1 MLRGNW
7 QRGATYLGIKGGAN
21 DACRHAHYDL
31 GSFVLDAD
39 GVRWAVDLGPDR
51 YQLPN
56 YFDPAARAQYYRT
69 STLGHNTV
77 VVDGQSQAPWAHARI
92 VHERFE
98 PGLSSVALDMTLA
111 HPGCASARR
120 EFALI
125 DGRHVVIVDEIVPG
139 RPLANVVWQMHTTAT
154 IEPRGES
161 VTLVQTAAGADPARL
176 FMRIV
181 EPKGRVFAAT
191 AATPSGPA
199 GQNLNRGIAKVTI
212 ELGRLEAPLRLTVI
226 LSPDEAACASLDLA
240 GIIARPVEEWSGAL
254 RP

>member
-1 MLRGNW
+1 
-7 QRGATYLGIKGGAN
+7 
-21 DACRHAHYDL
+21 
-31 GSFVLDAD
+31 
-39 GVRWAVDLGPDR
+39 
-51 YQLPN
+51 
-56 YFDPAARAQYYRT
+56 
-69 STLGHNTV
+69 
-77 VVDGQSQAPWAHARI
+77 
-92 VHERFE
+92 
-98 PGLSSVALDMTLA
+98 MTLA
-111 HPGCASARR
+111 HPGCARARR
-120 EFALI
+120 EFALM

-212 ELGRLEAPLRLTVI
+212 ELGRVEAPLRLTVI